1 MWYSHYTC
9 TCTCNAPYL
18 MCVGPYWYPESPA
31 QSKVGQLDGSLL
43 INEQVLWLEVAMQH
57 TSRVAEYNAL
67 ENLVRVALKHK
78 I

>member
-1 MWYSHYTC
+1 
-9 TCTCNAPYL
+9 

-31 QSKVGQLDGSLL
+31 QSKISQLDGSLL
-43 INEQVLWLEVAMQH
+43 INEQVLWLEVTMQH
-57 TSRVAEYNAL
+57 TSRVTEYNAL